1 MKVDI
6 YLETDSIAPAAYK
19 RKYGYVLA
27 VSIHGAEKTKE
38 GFGKCDGTYHQTILK
53 ALQEALGRMTKSC
66 EITVHSRNA
75 YVISN
80 LSKWKK
86 LVETNFKDSKGNDI
100 RNVDMW
106 REVCK
111 GAEKHEISVKLGQH
125 EYSSWLLD
133 EMRKR

>member
-1 MKVDI
+1 MQVDI
-6 YLETDSIAPAAYK
+6 YLETDSIAPAAHK

-27 VSIHGAEKTKE
+27 VDIHGEERTKE
-38 GFGKCDGTYHQTILK
+38 GFGNCDGTYHQTILK
-53 ALQEALGRMTKSC
+53 ALQEALARMTKPC

-75 YVISN
+75 YVIAN
-80 LSKWKK
+80 LSKLEKM
-86 LVETNFKDSKGNDI
+86 LTTDFKDAKGKDI

-106 REVCK
+106 KEVCK

-125 EYSSWLLD
+125 EYTSWLLD